1 MGRVMRAVQHV
12 LMCYVSCVRLAP
24 PPHTRMPL
32 VGPTS
37 APARKGRCGS
47 PRCSEEGPAKAVPAA
62 VATAAATTTGSEPE
76 VLFPRLTDDG
86 YSFYDDRYVSSG
98 GSEAWLQ
105 NLKGTLSSQVLQRV
119 GAHLAVTTG
128 IAVAVALAFGCAR
141 EGLLPEAITLSL
153 TLTLTLALALT
164 LALTLT
170 LTLALTLILTL
181 TLTLTLIKALMGMD
195 EFLLQYMQM
204 KYGLEH
210 LGQLEVLDAVVVPH
224 LVGDEPRDEDEP
236 GQG

>member
-12 LMCYVSCVRLAP
+12 LVCYVSCVRLAP

-105 NLKGTLSSQVLQRV
+105 NLKGTPSLRPNPNPTPNPTPNPKPHPHPHPSPNPSQ
-119 GAHLAVTTG
+119 
-128 IAVAVALAFGCAR
+128 AR
-141 EGLLPEAITLSL
+141 
-153 TLTLTLALALT
+153 
-164 LALTLT
+164 
-170 LTLALTLILTL
+170 
-181 TLTLTLIKALMGMD
+181 
-195 EFLLQYMQM
+195 
-204 KYGLEH
+204 
-210 LGQLEVLDAVVVPH
+210 
-224 LVGDEPRDEDEP
+224 
-236 GQG
+236 

>member
-1 MGRVMRAVQHV
+1 MGVCYTPCGSVRQIGAPIRARPNRTAPESLVGRVMRAVQHV
-12 LMCYVSCVRLAP
+12 LVCYASCVRLAP

-37 APARKGRCGS
+37 APARMGRCGS

-62 VATAAATTTGSEPE
+62 VAAAAATTGSEPE

-141 EGLLPEAITLSL
+141 EGLLPEELARLVEGAAIPLFPHSAAGSVL
-153 TLTLTLALALT
+153 GLLLAFRTSQSYERFWEARLR
-164 LALTLT
+164 
-170 LTLALTLILTL
+170 
-181 TLTLTLIKALMGMD
+181 GRV
-195 EFLLQYMQM
+195 
-204 KYGLEH
+204 
-210 LGQLEVLDAVVVPH
+210 EVRV
-224 LVGDEPRDEDEP
+224 RDSAS
-236 GQG
+236 GRRAR